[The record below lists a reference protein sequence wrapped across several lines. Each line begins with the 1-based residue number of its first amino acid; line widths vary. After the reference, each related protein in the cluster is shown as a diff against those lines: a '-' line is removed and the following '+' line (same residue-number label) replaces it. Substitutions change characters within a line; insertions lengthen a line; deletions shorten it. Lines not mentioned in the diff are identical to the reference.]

1 MNQSAIDAVFRPK
14 LNTREVKADD
24 ITRNVRAILN
34 AEASKRDT
42 KTERLRAE
50 RLAWQASQPAKPAA
64 KPRQTARRV
73 K

>member
-1 MNQSAIDAVFRPK
+1 MKQSAIDAVFRPK
-14 LNTREVKADD
+14 LNKQEVKADD

-34 AEASKRDT
+34 AEITKRDT

-50 RLAWQASQPAKPAA
+50 RLAWLAEQPAAPVA
-64 KPRQTARRV
+64 KPRRV